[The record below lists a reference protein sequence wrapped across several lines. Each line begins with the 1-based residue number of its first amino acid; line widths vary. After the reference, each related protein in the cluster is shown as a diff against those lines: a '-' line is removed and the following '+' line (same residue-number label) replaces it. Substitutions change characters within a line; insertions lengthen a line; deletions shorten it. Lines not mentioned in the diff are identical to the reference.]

1 MLGRGAARVAL
12 QADYRSLPRGS
23 QQVFQRRMKANR
35 PAAVPPGKLSDL
47 ARDQAQSAGP
57 VAGAEALAALH
68 GTAPG
73 AEAPMLIERRLA

>member
-1 MLGRGAARVAL
+1 MRSPLVLGRGAARVAL

-35 PAAVPPGKLSDL
+35 PAAVLPGKPSDL

-57 VAGAEALAALH
+57 V
-68 GTAPG
+68 PV
-73 AEAPMLIERRLA
+73 PRRSQPCKGPHPVPKRPC